1 MSQLMLVL
9 LTVLVTRSL
18 SFQLSTGASFRQ
30 SPSCKLS
37 AGADDDHQEEIGC
50 SRRGLLSLAPAAMLG
65 CGTLMA
71 GNNMA
76 WAATSTPSTWGATP
90 DRPVAI
96 LGAYGRTG
104 REVALALAKEG
115 IYAVTMTRTGKDPY
129 QKAKLPE
136 DIKEHLAHYPNP
148 VNVVDLDGLQE
159 ALIKMKASAII
170 FCASASAPGGT
181 AFDVDDKG
189 VGNAALAAKKLDAR
203 LVVVSALGVDRP
215 DSKGFKMTNTIGGN
229 FNGIMDAKRNGEEK
243 VRATLIGSKDY
254 VIVRPGPLL
263 SAKSKG
269 PSSIQINQGDTIGGG
284 ISRDELAGVAVGA
297 LVSGKRGV
305 TVEVYRTYSA
315 TPLQPNFSIPSGREA
330 TSETYKGL
338 FDGVRSD

>member
-1 MSQLMLVL
+1 MLCPLMLVL
-9 LTVLVTRSL
+9 LTVLVARSF

-37 AGADDDHQEEIGC
+37 AGADIDHHDEIGC
-50 SRRGLLSLAPAAMLG
+50 SRRDLLSLAPAAVLG
-65 CGTLMA
+65 CGALMA
-71 GNNMA
+71 ENNMA
-76 WAATSTPSTWGATP
+76 WAATPLSWGATP

-96 LGAYGRTG
+96 LGANGRTG

-115 IYAVTMTRTGKDPY
+115 LYAVTMTRTGKDPF
-129 QKAKLPE
+129 QKTKFPE
-136 DIKEHLAHYPNP
+136 DVKEHLAHYPDP
-148 VNVVDLDGLQE
+148 VNVIDLDGLQE
-159 ALIKMKASAII
+159 ALNKKKASAII
-170 FCASASAPGGT
+170 FCASASTPGGS

-189 VGNAALAAKKLDAR
+189 VGNAALVAKALNAR
-203 LVVVSALGVDRP
+203 LIVVSALAVDRP
-215 DSKGFKMTNTIGGN
+215 DSKSFKMTNTIGGN

-243 VRATLIGSKDY
+243 VRATLAGSKDY
-254 VIVRPGPLL
+254 VIVRPGVLL

-305 TVEVYRTYSA
+305 TVEVYRIYSA
-315 TPLQPNFSIPSGREA
+315 TPLQPIFSIPSGREA
-330 TSETYKGL
+330 TAETYKGL
-338 FDGVRSD
+338 FDGVQSD